1 MVSPSCPPAAEIIL
15 KVDCEG
21 DMRRALL
28 SGTPTYAAIDR
39 AVQEV
44 FPRRSA
50 REAKYLDEDGD
61 SCTLAEHTFTDFLCT
76 AKKTTTGQ
84 VLKLLLSQTSVP
96 STVGDADADKAPAAT
111 EAFSTPWQHVEQGD
125 EADQEGFYTVTDL
138 TDIPDGEHAWIQC
151 AEKESPAVEPT
162 DSQEIKEGVG
172 AECQCPGMA
181 EEKVAEPESEV
192 ANEEPG
198 LPLPVTEAQLP
209 TLSAAGEQCN
219 WVQQDHSALE
229 MIDIVIV
236 AFDATGD
243 GHLNLTESN
252 ALQKAAGG
260 GQISME
266 AFQRMCADWGEDS
279 QVGLGRD
286 ALMCRM
292 HSEALRN
299 NFEAAKRKLVGK
311 PTEVGLCECHECRGS
326 TPSHAHRFLKRS
338 GTEVASRIL
347 GHAQQLRCCLGS
359 TLRGPLRTL
368 L

>member
-28 SGTPTYAAIDR
+28 SGNLTYATIDH
-39 AVQEV
+39 AVQEI

-50 REAKYLDEDGD
+50 REAKYLDEEGD

-76 AKKTTTGQ
+76 AKKTATGQ
-84 VLKLLLSQTSVP
+84 VLKLLLSQASVP
-96 STVGDADADKAPAAT
+96 LTVGDADATKVPSAT
-111 EAFSTPWQHVEQGD
+111 EGFTTPWQHIQQGD
-125 EADQEGFYTVTDL
+125 GAGFYTVTDL
-138 TDIPDGEHAWIQC
+138 TDIPDGQQ
-151 AEKESPAVEPT
+151 ESPAVESACLKA
-162 DSQEIKEGVG
+162 DCLDIEEEVAAEIACQE
-172 AECQCPGMA
+172 MA
-181 EEKVAEPESEV
+181 EEEVSESECEV
-192 ANEEPG
+192 ANEGPG
-198 LPLPVTEAQLP
+198 LPVPVSESQLP
-209 TLSAAGEQCN
+209 KSSTAGERCN
-219 WVQQDHSALE
+219 WVQQDHSAAE
-229 MIDIVIV
+229 MVDIIIV
-236 AFDATGD
+236 AFDETGD
-243 GHLNLTESN
+243 GHLNLAESN

-266 AFQRMCADWGEDS
+266 VFQRMCADWGEDS

-299 NFEAAKRKLVGK
+299 NFEAAKRKLQGK
-311 PTEVGLCECHECRGS
+311 PTEVVLCECDECRGT
-326 TPSHAHRFLKRS
+326 TPSHTHRFLQRS

-347 GHAQQLRCCLGS
+347 GHAQQLRCSLGS